1 MIAKEEVFLRM
12 RATGII
18 PVVVLDNVK
27 DALSVADALVQGGL
41 LAAEITFRTDAAAKA
56 ITLMKQNYPQMLIGA
71 GTVLTKEQV
80 DAAVAAGAE
89 FVVSPGANPTIMN
102 YCNEVG
108 VTMLPGTATASDIE
122 RALECNMTHVKFFPA
137 EINGGLK
144 AIKTFAAPYTN
155 VDFMPTGGINSE
167 NVGEYL
173 SYDRIIACGG
183 TWMVKSDLIQKQQF
197 DQIAELSSEAARLVK
212 KNRG

>member
-1 MIAKEEVFLRM
+1 
-12 RATGII
+12 
-18 PVVVLDNVK
+18 
-27 DALSVADALVQGGL
+27 
-41 LAAEITFRTDAAAKA
+41 
-56 ITLMKQNYPQMLIGA
+56 
-71 GTVLTKEQV
+71 
-80 DAAVAAGAE
+80 
-89 FVVSPGANPTIMN
+89 
-102 YCNEVG
+102 
-108 VTMLPGTATASDIE
+108 
-122 RALECNMTHVKFFPA
+122 MTHVKFFPA